1 MKKTAYRRQPDLILF
16 LAVMGLV
23 TLGIIMVFSASQYM
37 AADSAINDSF
47 YFLKKQ
53 CLWAVIGVA
62 VMFLMMRL
70 DIEFLK
76 RLAVPGLVCAVLLL
90 LLVKVGAGVSSLG
103 AERTLSLGPIHF
115 QPSEF
120 AKLALVLFFA
130 YNMSRVGKK
139 AETFRYGFLPQ
150 IAVCAL
156 ITGLIMLQP
165 DLGTSVAIVGTAFLM
180 MMAGGVPY
188 RWLIAMVLLGVVL
201 VAAAIVL
208 EPFRMARFTAF
219 LDPWADAQGYGFQT
233 VQSLIAIGSGGI
245 LGAGLGNGSSK
256 WYYLPEVHT
265 DFIFAL
271 IGEELGLLGTVFT
284 VLLFAILV
292 WRGIRVAL
300 LCEGTFQSLLA
311 LGITSCI
318 GVQTLINIFVA
329 TGMMPVTGIALPFIS
344 YGGSSL
350 VFTLMAVGVL
360 LNLSTRLP
368 KGDIG

>member
-1 MKKTAYRRQPDLILF
+1 MTDARRRQPDFILF

-23 TLGIIMVFSASQYM
+23 TLGIIMVYSASQYM

-53 CLWAVIGVA
+53 CLWAVIGTA
-62 VMFLMMRL
+62 VMFFMMKL
-70 DIEFLK
+70 DLGFLQK
-76 RLAVPGLVCAVLLL
+76 LAWPGLIAAVVLLV
-90 LLVKVGAGVSSLG
+90 LVKLGAGVSSLG
-103 AERTLSLGPIHF
+103 AERTISLGPIHF

-120 AKLALVLFFA
+120 AKLALILFFA
-130 YNMSRVGKK
+130 YNMSRMGNRT
-139 AETFRYGFLPQ
+139 ATFRYGFLPQ
-150 IAVCAL
+150 IAVCGL
-156 ITGLIMLQP
+156 LTGLIMLQP
-165 DLGTSVAIVGTAFLM
+165 DLGTSVALVGIAFLM
-180 MMAGGVPY
+180 MMAGGVKY
-188 RWLIAMVLLGVVL
+188 RYLFSMVILGVVL
-201 VAAAIVL
+201 VVVAIWL

-219 LDPWADAQGYGFQT
+219 LNPWADAQGYGFQT

-245 LGAGLGNGSSK
+245 TGMGLGNGSSK

-271 IGEELGLLGTVFT
+271 IGEELGLIGTIFTVF
-284 VLLFAILV
+284 LFAVFV
-292 WRGIRVAL
+292 WRGVRIAMHS
-300 LCEGTFQSLLA
+300 EDSFQSLLA
-311 LGITSCI
+311 LGLTAMI
-318 GVQTLINIFVA
+318 GVQTLINVFVA

-350 VFTLMAVGVL
+350 MFTMMAVGVL